1 MAVSATT
8 SAANSS
14 SVSAVADQMAAGLA
28 QGIRER
34 NTDAKRLG
42 TAIKELSILEKIPS
56 DQRTE
61 KQTSKIAKLK
71 KQIGKLFRAVF
82 GGSTW
87 LQHLPK
93 GLQNSALLEQLKQS
107 VNKFL

>member
-8 SAANSS
+8 SN

-28 QGIRER
+28 GGGRGH
-34 NTDAKRLG
+34 NGNAKKLS
-42 TAIKELSILEKIPS
+42 AALKELSILEQVPS
-56 DQRTE
+56 GQRTG
-61 KQTSKIAKLK
+61 KQTSRIAKLK

-87 LQHLPK
+87 SQYIPK
-93 GLQNSALLEQLKQS
+93 SFRNSVLVDQLMQRMSKL
-107 VNKFL
+107 F